1 MTPSRLQLER
11 FDHFPNRAVA
21 RFSAATVE
29 EIRLAAFDQGHRAGW
44 DDCTAAH
51 NTDEVRQREAVAAH
65 LQSLS
70 FTFHEAKEHILRA
83 VEPLL
88 RDMVAKILP
97 MTARHALVPTILEL
111 LQPAAE
117 ELAGNTLTIRVSP
130 DARSA
135 LEAALAR
142 GPALPIGV
150 IADESLRSG
159 QACLILGRSER
170 RIDLDGVVD
179 AIGRALAD
187 FFAPEVDDPPKTG
200 TPHVAD
206 KSD

>member
-11 FDHFPNRAVA
+11 FDHFPNRAAA
-21 RFSAATVE
+21 RFSAAMVE

-51 NTDEVRQREAVAAH
+51 DSDEVRQRETVTAQ

-70 FTFHEAKEHILRA
+70 FTFHEAKEHVLRA

-88 RDMVAKILP
+88 RDMVATILP
-97 MTARHALVPTILEL
+97 IAARHSLVPTILEL
-111 LQPAAE
+111 LQSAAA

-142 GPALPIGV
+142 GPALPLGV
-150 IADESLRSG
+150 IVDESLRSG

-170 RIDLDGVVD
+170 QIDLDGVVE

-187 FFAPEVDDPPKTG
+187 FFAPELDDPPQTG